1 MHATITATVGRDTIS
16 LSDDFDSVAKVILIL
31 SALSKSRAYRG
42 EIDGETLGVSIY

>member
-16 LSDDFDSVAKVILIL
+16 LSDDFDSVAKVILTL
-31 SALSKSRAYRG
+31 LYLKAGLRG